1 VRYKPKTE
9 LGKKLVEIRDRA
21 ISKRVKKKK
30 QKIRLI
36 VELEYDTELM
46 HGNDPD
52 AVEWFRSTL
61 LNDDLVLH
69 SNEIGD
75 EIGTVRVI
83 RILKE

>member
-1 VRYKPKTE
+1 MSRKRN
-9 LGKKLVEIRDRA
+9 KK
-21 ISKRVKKKK
+21 SG
-30 QKIRLI
+30 I